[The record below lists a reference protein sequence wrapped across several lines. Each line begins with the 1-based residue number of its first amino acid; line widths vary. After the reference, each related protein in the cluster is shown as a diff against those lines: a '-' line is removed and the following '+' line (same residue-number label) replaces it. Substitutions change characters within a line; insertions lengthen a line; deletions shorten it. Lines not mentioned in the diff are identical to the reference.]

1 MNYAPDE
8 QDALIADALALGG
21 EDFVAELHQ
30 QAGEQTAELVPWDGH
45 GTELPGYRTVWLI
58 IARRLIDER
67 RAALALLP
75 LRPHQPDLDPEP
87 RVPGRVPAN
96 LATSAGFQWLG
107 DGLLSAADELDEQQL
122 RDYVRALARHLHELA
137 RATGTRTD
145 AGDHL

>member
-45 GTELPGYRTVWLI
+45 GAEPAGYRTVWLI
-58 IARRLIDER
+58 IARRLIDDR
-67 RAALALLP
+67 RDALALPP
-75 LRPHQPDLDPEP
+75 LRPHQPHPDHEP
-87 RVPGRVPAN
+87 RIPGQVPGN
-96 LATSAGFQWLG
+96 LATSAGFHWLG

>member
-30 QAGEQTAELVPWDGH
+30 QAGEQTAELVPWNGH
-45 GTELPGYRTVWLI
+45 GTEPPGYRTVWLI

-67 RAALALLP
+67 RTALALPP
-75 LRPHQPDLDPEP
+75 LRPNQSDPGHDP
-87 RVPGRVPAN
+87 GVPGRVPGN
-96 LATSAGFQWLG
+96 LAASAGFQWLG
-107 DGLLSAADELDEQQL
+107 DGLISAADELDEQQL

-137 RATGTRTD
+137 RTAETRTD
-145 AGDHL
+145 AGDHI